1 MKWSYALNVGEK
13 IISISFGREE
23 ESGEEDIGAIDSTG
37 APSVYHQYGGHMTIQ
52 KQNESATLTI
62 LRVNASDETKYF
74 CKIRTNKGYKKD
86 FTFLV
91 ILGE

>member
-1 MKWSYALNVGEK
+1 M
-13 IISISFGREE
+13 IIL
-23 ESGEEDIGAIDSTG
+23 
-37 APSVYHQYGGHMTIQ
+37 

-74 CKIRTNKGYKKD
+74 CKIRTNKGSKKD